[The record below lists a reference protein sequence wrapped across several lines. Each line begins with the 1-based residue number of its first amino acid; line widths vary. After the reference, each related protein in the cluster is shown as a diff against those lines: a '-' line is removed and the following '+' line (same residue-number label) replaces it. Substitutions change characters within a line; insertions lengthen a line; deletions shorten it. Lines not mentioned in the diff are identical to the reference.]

1 MALTPYCD
9 NAEVRAALGVNAV
22 ELPDAVL
29 NLPIYQIGL
38 VRELTKL
45 APSLPASFSAA
56 YAKEAADRSA
66 LEQALLD
73 ATKLF
78 SAYASARQVGVS
90 LASILPKD
98 VGDGKASIS
107 RFADAPY
114 RDTLTRVDAMYETT
128 RGSLLAT
135 LGELNSS
142 PVVSAVARMT
152 PGLIASG
159 RSYDPV
165 TG

>member
-1 MALTPYCD
+1 MALTPYCE
-9 NAEVRAALGVNAV
+9 NAEVRAALGVNSI

-38 VRELTKL
+38 VRELNKV
-45 APSLPASFSAA
+45 ASSLPASFSAA
-56 YAKEAADRSA
+56 NAKPSDQRTEA
-66 LEQALLD
+66 EKALLD

-90 LASILPKD
+90 LASMMPKD
-98 VGDGKASIS
+98 VGDGKATVS

-114 RDTLTRVDAMYETT
+114 KDTLARLEAMYLAA
-128 RGSLLAT
+128 RSSLLAS
-135 LGELNSS
+135 LAELNQTDIAT
-142 PVVSAVARMT
+142 AVT
-152 PGLIASG
+152 PIAFIAG
-159 RSYDPV
+159 KRSYDPV

>member
-1 MALTPYCD
+1 MALTPYCE
-9 NAEVRAALGVNAV
+9 NAEVRATLGVNAI

-29 NLPIYQIGL
+29 NLPIYAIGL
-38 VRELTKL
+38 VRELNKV
-45 APSLPASFSAA
+45 APSLPASFSAISG
-56 YAKEAADRSA
+56 KPTGDRSEA
-66 LEQALLD
+66 EQAVLD

-90 LASILPKD
+90 LASIMPKD
-98 VGDGKASIS
+98 VGDGKASVS

-114 RDTLTRVDAMYETT
+114 KETLSRIEAMYLAS
-128 RGSLLAT
+128 RASLIT
-135 LGELNSS
+135 SLGELAQT
-142 PVVSAVARMT
+142 PAAAART
-152 PGLIASG
+152 PLAFIAAT

>member
-1 MALTPYCD
+1 MALTPYCE
-9 NAEVRAALGVNAV
+9 NAEVRATLGVNAI

-29 NLPIYQIGL
+29 NLPIYEFGL
-38 VRELTKL
+38 VRELTKV
-45 APSLPASFSAA
+45 ATSLPASFSLIAS
-56 YAKEAADRSA
+56 KPADQRT
-66 LEQALLD
+66 EFEKGVLD

-90 LASILPKD
+90 LASMMPKD
-98 VGDGKASIS
+98 VGDGKASVS

-114 RDTLTRVDAMYETT
+114 KETLARVEAMYLAS
-128 RGSLLAT
+128 RSSLLASLAALT
-135 LGELNSS
+135 Q
-142 PVVSAVARMT
+142 T
-152 PGLIASG
+152 PAAAPRAPLAFIAAT

>member
-1 MALTPYCD
+1 MALTPYCE
-9 NAEVRAALGVNAV
+9 NAEVRATLGVNAV
-22 ELPDAVL
+22 ELSESVL

-38 VRELTKL
+38 LRELNKV
-45 APSLPASFSAA
+45 APSLPALFSTIT
-56 YAKEAADRSA
+56 AKPV
-66 LEQALLD
+66 EQRTEPEKAVLD

-90 LASILPKD
+90 LASLMPKD
-98 VGDGKASIS
+98 VGDGKASVS

-114 RDTLTRVDAMYETT
+114 KETLARIETMY
-128 RGSLLAT
+128 LA
-135 LGELNSS
+135 SRAS
-142 PVVSAVARMT
+142 
-152 PGLIASG
+152 LIASLAELTQTPAAAPATPLAFIAAA